1 MPPEARR
8 TLEAE
13 RQVVAQPGS
22 SRLGLGL
29 VPLPGR
35 RPQALEADADGAVN
49 VGVGPRLGSL
59 NCSVLPQFPHVY
71 HRTVEL
77 YVLQRSILV

>member
-13 RQVVAQPGS
+13 RQVAQPGS

-29 VPLPGR
+29 ALLPGR
-35 RPQALEADADGAVN
+35 RPQALEAAADGAVN
-49 VGVGPRLGSL
+49 AGVGPRLGSL
-59 NCSVLPQFPHVY
+59 NCSVLPQFPRVY
-71 HRTVEL
+71 RRTVEL